1 LKSEDDTWESA
12 FLIYMQNVSQRD
24 KDVTAGCQYYYE
36 SKNVIVDRDRDE
48 ATFEDMNE
56 IDNDQL
62 RINEEVQDETMDVSV
77 SILLSILCFSRLK

>member
-1 LKSEDDTWESA
+1 
-12 FLIYMQNVSQRD
+12 MQNVSQRD